1 MPSIRPIS
9 DLRNSA
15 SEISDFCHRTRK
27 PVFITRNGSGD
38 MVVLST
44 EEYERRMAL
53 IELYSKLAEAEEE
66 LADGTGGEEFASV
79 ARKLRES
86 IHGTV

>member
-1 MPSIRPIS
+1 
-9 DLRNSA
+9 
-15 SEISDFCHRTRK
+15 
-27 PVFITRNGSGD
+27 
-38 MVVLST
+38 MVVLSI

-66 LADGTGGEEFASV
+66 LAGGTGGEEFASV

>member
-15 SEISDFCHRTRK
+15 SEISDFCHMTRE

-38 MVVLST
+38 MVVLSI

-66 LADGTGGEEFASV
+66 LADGAGGEEFASV

-86 IHGTV
+86 THGTV